1 MTPQWPWPGRVR
13 TCATAVRSSFAP
25 SKRSDG
31 VSSVTQALE
40 LAFREWSA
48 GLVAALARRVG
59 LGRLDL
65 AEDSVQFAMLQAAR
79 TWGFHG
85 IPEQPRAWLLR
96 VALNRLTD
104 LLRQRAPEVPEDSES
119 VEEATPTEEPTRFV
133 AELPDDALRLLFA
146 CCHPALSRE
155 MQVTLTLKVA
165 CGFSVREV
173 AAALLADE
181 PTVAQRLVRAK
192 RTLRAC
198 RATLEVPSPEAL
210 PERLG
215 AVHAALYL
223 LFNEGYE
230 ASEGHDLSRAEL
242 CLEALRLA
250 EVLLSHAGTAT
261 PEGHALA
268 ALFCFRTAGLPG
280 RVDARGAFVP
290 QEARTG
296 TESSPL
302 LMSRGLWHLR
312 ASMGTVLTPLHLE
325 AEIAFVHAKTSTPGP
340 EDSAR
345 LLRLYDALLALKPSP
360 IVALG
365 RVVALS
371 RVRGP
376 AEALEALGPLRSE
389 AVLRRYP
396 YRFAVEGMLLEQVGA
411 RGRAADCFRQAAAL
425 ARTPPQREYLL
436 SRARACE

>member
-1 MTPQWPWPGRVR
+1 M
-13 TCATAVRSSFAP
+13 
-25 SKRSDG
+25 
-31 VSSVTQALE
+31 SSVEQALE
-40 LAFREWSA
+40 LAFRRWSA
-48 GLVAALARRVG
+48 GLVAALVRRVG

-65 AEDSVQFAMLQAAR
+65 AEDAVQFAMLQGAR
-79 TWGFHG
+79 TWSFHG

-104 LLRQRAPEVPEDSES
+104 LLRQRAPEVPEGDSAPEEDAGPP
-119 VEEATPTEEPTRFV
+119 EEAPTRFA

-181 PTVAQRLVRAK
+181 PTVAQRWVRAK

-198 RATLEVPSPEAL
+198 RATLEVPAPEAL
-210 PERLG
+210 PERVG
-215 AVHAALYL
+215 SVHAVLYL

-242 CLEALRLA
+242 CGEALRLV
-250 EVLLSHAGTAT
+250 EVLLSHPGTAT

-268 ALFCFRTAGLPG
+268 ALFCFRIARLPG

-290 QEARTG
+290 QEAREG
-296 TESSPL
+296 TEASPPW
-302 LMSRGLWHLR
+302 MARGLRHLR

-325 AEIAFVHAKTSTPGP
+325 AEIALVHAKASVPGP
-340 EDSAR
+340 EDNAR
-345 LLRLYDALLALKPSP
+345 LLRLYDALLSLKPSP

-365 RVVALS
+365 RVVALGQ
-371 RVRGP
+371 VRGP
-376 AEALEALGPLRSE
+376 AEALEALGPLRAE

-396 YRFAVEGMLLEQVGA
+396 YRFAVEGMLLEQLGE
-411 RGRAADCFRQAAAL
+411 RSRAADCFRQAAAL

-436 SRARACE
+436 GRARACE

>member
-1 MTPQWPWPGRVR
+1 M
-13 TCATAVRSSFAP
+13 SSA
-25 SKRSDG
+25 
-31 VSSVTQALE
+31 TQALE
-40 LAFREWSA
+40 LAFRRWSA
-48 GLVAALARRVG
+48 GLVAAVARRVG

-65 AEDSVQFAMLQAAR
+65 AEDAVQFAMLQAAR

-104 LLRQRAPEVPEDSES
+104 LLRQRAPEVPEGPEAEE
-119 VEEATPTEEPTRFV
+119 EEAGPPEAPTRFA

-198 RATLEVPSPEAL
+198 RATLEVPSPESL

-242 CLEALRLA
+242 CLEALRLS
-250 EVLLSHAGTAT
+250 EVLLAHAGTAT

-268 ALFCFRTAGLPG
+268 ALFCFRAANLPG

-290 QEARTG
+290 QEARAG
-296 TESSPL
+296 TEPSPL
-302 LMSRGLWHLR
+302 LLARGLWHLR

-325 AEIAFVHAKTSTPGP
+325 AEIALVHAKTSTPGP

-360 IVALG
+360 IVALS
-365 RVVALS
+365 RVVALA

-396 YRFAVEGMLLEQVGA
+396 YRFAVEGMLLEQAGA

>member
-1 MTPQWPWPGRVR
+1 MPS
-13 TCATAVRSSFAP
+13 ATQV
-25 SKRSDG
+25 
-31 VSSVTQALE
+31 LE

-104 LLRQRAPEVPEDSES
+104 LLRQRAPEVGSES
-119 VEEATPTEEPTRFV
+119 VEEAGPLEEEPTRFA

-198 RATLEVPSPEAL
+198 RATLEVPAPEAL

-242 CLEALRLA
+242 CSEALRLA
-250 EVLLSHAGTAT
+250 EVLLSHAGTTT

-302 LMSRGLWHLR
+302 LIARGLWHLR

-325 AEIAFVHAKTSTPGP
+325 AEIALVHAKTATPGP

-345 LLRLYDALLALKPSP
+345 LLRLYDALRRAARTQAVAHSRAGAGGGAVARARAGRGAGGVGPLAL
-360 IVALG
+360 G
-365 RVVALS
+365 
-371 RVRGP
+371 
-376 AEALEALGPLRSE
+376 
-389 AVLRRYP
+389 
-396 YRFAVEGMLLEQVGA
+396 
-411 RGRAADCFRQAAAL
+411 GRAAAVPVSLRRGGHAAGTGRGAG
-425 ARTPPQREYLL
+425 QGGGLL
-436 SRARACE
+436 PSGRDAGADVSAT

>member
-1 MTPQWPWPGRVR
+1 M
-13 TCATAVRSSFAP
+13 SSAA
-25 SKRSDG
+25 
-31 VSSVTQALE
+31 QALE

-48 GLVAALARRVG
+48 GLVASLARRVG

-104 LLRQRAPEVPEDSES
+104 LSRQRAPEVGSEA
-119 VEEATPTEEPTRFV
+119 VEEAGPPEDAPTRFA

-146 CCHPALSRE
+146 CCHPGLSRE

-165 CGFSVREV
+165 CGFSVREA

-181 PTVAQRLVRAK
+181 PTVAQRWVRAK
-192 RTLRAC
+192 RTLRTC
-198 RATLEVPSPEAL
+198 RATLEVPAPEAL
-210 PERLG
+210 PERLD

-250 EVLLSHAGTAT
+250 EVLLSHRGVAT

-268 ALFCFRTAGLPG
+268 ALFCFRAAGLPG

-302 LMSRGLWHLR
+302 LIARGLWHLR

-325 AEIAFVHAKTSTPGP
+325 AEIALVHAKTSTPGP

-376 AEALEALGPLRSE
+376 AEALEALGRLRSE